1 MAEADL
7 DAVIRQTARAQTK
20 AVMAA
25 AKKRQAVWVA
35 RAAKAK
41 DKDTKA
47 RLRHLAKST
56 ILNATAT
63 AKRLQNSAENAA
75 DAYARAMKK
84 AMDEP
89 PPATESKKKSEQKS
103 EQKSEKKPAKKKA
116 DA

>member
-41 DKDTKA
+41 DKETKA
-47 RLRHLAKST
+47 RFRHLAKST

-75 DAYARAMKK
+75 DAYARAMKR
-84 AMDEP
+84 AMEEP
-89 PPATESKKKSEQKS
+89 PPAKEPQKTPDKPS
-103 EQKSEKKPAKKKA
+103 AKKPAKKKK

>member
-41 DKDTKA
+41 DKETKA
-47 RLRHLAKST
+47 RFRFLAKST

-84 AMDEP
+84 AMEEP
-89 PPATESKKKSEQKS
+89 PPANKPEK
-103 EQKSEKKPAKKKA
+103 KSEKKPAKKKA
-116 DA
+116 AA

>member
-41 DKDTKA
+41 DKETKA
-47 RLRHLAKST
+47 RFRHLATST

-84 AMDEP
+84 AMEEP
-89 PPATESKKKSEQKS
+89 PPATESKKKSEK
-103 EQKSEKKPAKKKA
+103 KSEKKPAKKKA
-116 DA
+116 AA

>member
-41 DKDTKA
+41 DKETKA
-47 RLRHLAKST
+47 RFRHLAKST

-84 AMDEP
+84 AMEEP
-89 PPATESKKKSEQKS
+89 PPAAESKKKPEQKS
-103 EQKSEKKPAKKKA
+103 EKKSGKKPAKKKA

>member
-7 DAVIRQTARAQTK
+7 DAVIRQTARTQTK

-41 DKDTKA
+41 DKDAKA
-47 RLRHLAKST
+47 RFRFLAKST
-56 ILNATAT
+56 LLNATVT

-84 AMDEP
+84 AIEEP
-89 PPATESKKKSEQKS
+89 MPVKKT
-103 EQKSEKKPAKKKA
+103 AKKTA

>member
-7 DAVIRQTARAQTK
+7 DAVIRQTARTQAK
-20 AVMAA
+20 ALMAA

-47 RLRHLAKST
+47 RFRYLAKST
-56 ILNATAT
+56 MLNATAT
-63 AKRLQNSAENAA
+63 AKRLQISAENAA

-84 AMDEP
+84 AMEEP
-89 PPATESKKKSEQKS
+89 PPV
-103 EQKSEKKPAKKKA
+103 KKPAKKTE

>member
-25 AKKRQAVWVA
+25 ARKRQAVWVA
-35 RAAKAK
+35 RAAKAT

-47 RLRHLAKST
+47 RFRHLAKST

-84 AMDEP
+84 AMEEP
-89 PPATESKKKSEQKS
+89 PPAKDPQKKSEPKPDKQS
-103 EQKSEKKPAKKKA
+103 ENKPAKKK
-116 DA
+116 

>member
-41 DKDTKA
+41 DKETKA
-47 RLRHLAKST
+47 RFRHLAKST
-56 ILNATAT
+56 ILTATAT

-84 AMDEP
+84 AMEEP
-89 PPATESKKKSEQKS
+89 PPATESQKKSEMKPDK
-103 EQKSEKKPAKKKA
+103 KSEKKPAKKK
-116 DA
+116 

>member
-41 DKDTKA
+41 DKDAKA
-47 RLRHLAKST
+47 RFRYLAKST
-56 ILNATAT
+56 LLNATAT

-84 AMDEP
+84 AMEEP
-89 PPATESKKKSEQKS
+89 M
-103 EQKSEKKPAKKKA
+103 PAKKTGKKPPKKTQ

>member
-35 RAAKAK
+35 RAAKAR
-41 DKDTKA
+41 DKETKA
-47 RLRHLAKST
+47 RFRFLAKST
-56 ILNATAT
+56 MLNATAT

-75 DAYARAMKK
+75 DAYARAMKR
-84 AMDEP
+84 AMEEP
-89 PPATESKKKSEQKS
+89 PA
-103 EQKSEKKPAKKKA
+103 KKPAKKKE

>member
-7 DAVIRQTARAQTK
+7 DAVIRQTAKAQTK

-35 RAAKAK
+35 RAGKAK
-41 DKDTKA
+41 DKEAKA
-47 RLRHLAKST
+47 RFRFLAKST
-56 ILNATAT
+56 MLNASAT

-84 AMDEP
+84 AMEEP
-89 PPATESKKKSEQKS
+89 PPAR
-103 EQKSEKKPAKKKA
+103 KPAKKKA
-116 DA
+116 DG

>member
-7 DAVIRQTARAQTK
+7 DAVIRQTAKAQTK

-25 AKKRQAVWVA
+25 AKKRQAVWIA

-41 DKDTKA
+41 DKEIKA
-47 RLRHLAKST
+47 RFRFLAKST
-56 ILNATAT
+56 MLNATAT

-84 AMDEP
+84 AMEEP
-89 PPATESKKKSEQKS
+89 PPAK
-103 EQKSEKKPAKKKA
+103 KSEKKPAKKKE

>member
-41 DKDTKA
+41 DKETTA
-47 RLRHLAKST
+47 RFRFLAKST

-63 AKRLQNSAENAA
+63 TKRLQNSAENAA

-84 AMDEP
+84 AMEEP
-89 PPATESKKKSEQKS
+89 PPAKKA
-103 EQKSEKKPAKKKA
+103 AKKKE

>member
-7 DAVIRQTARAQTK
+7 DAVIRQTAKAQTK
-20 AVMAA
+20 ALMAA

-35 RAAKAK
+35 RSAKAK
-41 DKDTKA
+41 DKDSKA
-47 RLRHLAKST
+47 RFRYLAKST
-56 ILNATAT
+56 MLNATAT

-84 AMDEP
+84 AMEEP
-89 PPATESKKKSEQKS
+89 PPA
-103 EQKSEKKPAKKKA
+103 KKPAKKKQ

>member
-7 DAVIRQTARAQTK
+7 DAVIRQTVRTQTK
-20 AVMAA
+20 ALMAA
-25 AKKRQAVWVA
+25 ARKRQGVWAA

-47 RLRHLAKST
+47 RFRFLAKCT
-56 ILNATAT
+56 MLNATAT

-75 DAYARAMKK
+75 DAYARAMKR
-84 AMDEP
+84 AMEEP
-89 PPATESKKKSEQKS
+89 MPV
-103 EQKSEKKPAKKKA
+103 KKPAKKTE

>member
-41 DKDTKA
+41 DKETKA
-47 RLRHLAKST
+47 RFRHLAKST

-84 AMDEP
+84 AMEEP
-89 PPATESKKKSEQKS
+89 PPAKKPEKKPENKSEA
-103 EQKSEKKPAKKKA
+103 KSEKKPAKKKA
-116 DA
+116 AA

>member
-1 MAEADL
+1 
-7 DAVIRQTARAQTK
+7 
-20 AVMAA
+20 MAA

-41 DKDTKA
+41 DKETKA
-47 RLRHLAKST
+47 RFRFLAKST
-56 ILNATAT
+56 MLNATTT

-84 AMDEP
+84 AMEEP
-89 PPATESKKKSEQKS
+89 PSAN
-103 EQKSEKKPAKKKA
+103 KPAKNKT